1 MCFGNEWHFQLP
13 GDNGASRSVVN
24 HHLLFGGCVVVSIAW
39 WLGGWVGVGPWE
51 GGMEC
56 VCACAGPGILSVTT
70 VMTQTVQVRRGCRA
84 REGRWWYYYSRA
96 HPHQS
101 SGLHLSAWGSPRNT
115 SATTQLKPGSHLV
128 TKLDAVSGELVEC
141 SVLAPSARGLKR
153 GPWHLVSR
161 PRVKQRRRRSWP
173 W

>member
-1 MCFGNEWHFQLP
+1 MFWQRVALP
-13 GDNGASRSVVN
+13 AARRQWRLTVCGEPPSLVWWVCRCQHSLVAG
-24 HHLLFGGCVVVSIAW
+24 
-39 WLGGWVGVGPWE
+39 WLGGRGAVGGRDGV
-51 GGMEC
+51 C

-84 REGRWWYYYSRA
+84 RGGRWWYYYSRA

-173 W
+173 